1 MVWLNEHIFIKISST
16 DTHFDREIIDILW
29 QKSEKKRRE
38 GKDLE
43 TQKALCDMTT
53 LVNILHAHAGTR
65 DLWVHTGE
73 KHELKFPQK
82 KCFLW
87 LRVRHENS
95 L

>member
-1 MVWLNEHIFIKISST
+1 MNIFSLKSHQRTRILTGKLLI
-16 DTHFDREIIDILW
+16 FYDRN
-29 QKSEKKRRE
+29 QKKKRRE

-73 KHELKFPQK
+73 KHELKFPHK

-87 LRVRHENS
+87 LRVRHENN